1 MKLILWIRSCI
12 IKLMRQLTKNIKS
25 LSNIKKSA
33 KKKFKML
40 CNSNKLYKYIS
51 SYINMTD
58 INQVNNVIDKEMIY
72 FINNNIKDV
81 NKIEYIYKKYK
92 DTMNIDKKAIKYRIC
107 EINKYRKVLK
117 ELVKQPIIKQR
128 TKEWFDA
135 RENRLTASDLCDA
148 ISDKKVSDE
157 IAKKKAK
164 IKKDNI
170 NYNSIKALKWGTMFE
185 PMASRIYSEING
197 NVNIYEFGL
206 ICDSQNEHFG
216 ASPDGI
222 NELGI
227 MIEIKCPYSRKIV
240 DGYIPEKYL
249 MQMQGQLAVCNL
261 NECDY
266 VECTFLSLEE
276 NEYID
281 EFENNKDVNIKHGV
295 IAEYKS
301 DNVNDGYIYL
311 YSEGSEG
318 SSNIK
323 TASENI
329 KDIHNKIDI
338 FNQNP
343 ENSNYKLDK
352 LTYWKLEKINTQRVL
367 FNKNEWE
374 AINEKIYTFWEKVE
388 RFKLLPV
395 ERIMFINDDD
405 D

>member
-1 MKLILWIRSCI
+1 
-12 IKLMRQLTKNIKS
+12 
-25 LSNIKKSA
+25 
-33 KKKFKML
+33 
-40 CNSNKLYKYIS
+40 
-51 SYINMTD
+51 MTD

-107 EINKYRKVLK
+107 EINKYRKELK

-249 MQMQGQLAVCNL
+249 MQMH
-261 NECDY
+261 
-266 VECTFLSLEE
+266 
-276 NEYID
+276 

>member
-1 MKLILWIRSCI
+1 
-12 IKLMRQLTKNIKS
+12 
-25 LSNIKKSA
+25 
-33 KKKFKML
+33 
-40 CNSNKLYKYIS
+40 
-51 SYINMTD
+51 MTD
-58 INQVNNVIDKEMIY
+58 INQVNNAVDKEMIY
-72 FINNNIKDV
+72 FINNNIKDI
-81 NKIEYIYKKYK
+81 NKIEHIYKKYK
-92 DTMNIDKKAIKYRIC
+92 DTMNIDKKAIKNRIC
-107 EINKYRKVLK
+107 EINNYRMVLK

-135 RENRLTASDLCDA
+135 RENRLTASDLHDA
-148 ISDKKVSDE
+148 IQDKKISDM

-164 IKKDNI
+164 ITKDNI

-185 PMASRIYSEING
+185 PMASRIYSEVNG

-249 MQMQGQLAVCNL
+249 MQIQGQLAVCKL

-266 VECTFLSLEE
+266 IECMFLALEE
-276 NEYID
+276 SEYMND
-281 EFENNKDVNIKHGV
+281 FENNKDINIKHGI
-295 IAEYKS
+295 IAEYVS
-301 DNVNDGYIYL
+301 GGGSGEYTYL
-311 YSEGSEG
+311 YSD
-318 SSNIK
+318 SSYINK

-329 KDIHNKIDI
+329 NDIQNKINT
-338 FNQNP
+338 FSENP
-343 ENSNYKLDK
+343 DNNNYKFVK
-352 LTYWKLEKINTQRVL
+352 LTYWKLNKINTQRVI

-374 AINEKIYTFWEKVE
+374 AISYKIHTFWEKVE

-395 ERIMFINDDD
+395 ERIRFICDDD
-405 D
+405 

>member
-1 MKLILWIRSCI
+1 
-12 IKLMRQLTKNIKS
+12 
-25 LSNIKKSA
+25 
-33 KKKFKML
+33 ML

-92 DTMNIDKKAIKYRIC
+92 DTMNIDKKAIKNRIC
-107 EINKYRKVLK
+107 EINKYRKELK
-117 ELVKQPIIKQR
+117 ELVKQPIIKRR

-249 MQMQGQLAVCNL
+249 MQIQGQLAVCNL